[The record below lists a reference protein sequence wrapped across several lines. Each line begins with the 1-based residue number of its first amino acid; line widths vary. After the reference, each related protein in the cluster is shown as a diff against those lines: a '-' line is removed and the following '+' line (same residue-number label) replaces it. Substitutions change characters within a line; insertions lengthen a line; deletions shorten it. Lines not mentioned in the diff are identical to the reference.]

1 MSPSSVKLT
10 ITPPAQLVRAE
21 DRKLSPGR
29 NRERKR
35 HEGNLAYIVRT
46 AEAAVDST
54 AEVQAHAMFRAV
66 QTLAGV
72 NALANAGRQAGHLS
86 EEDLARLAVIS
97 QAIPEQ
103 IAGHVD
109 RAAAEID
116 YRLDQAMDAE
126 IKTGFWNELSA
137 WLDGG

>member
-1 MSPSSVKLT
+1 MSSSSSKLT
-10 ITPPAQLVRAE
+10 IMPPAQLTRAG
-21 DRKLSPGR
+21 DRKLSPGF
-29 NRERKR
+29 NRELNR
-35 HEGNLAYIVRT
+35 HARGLAYVVRT
-46 AEAAVDST
+46 TQAAVDST
-54 AEVQAHAMFRAV
+54 AEVQAHGAFRAV

-72 NALANAGRQAGHLS
+72 NALANAALRAGHLS
-86 EEDLARLAVIS
+86 EEDLARLAVIG

-126 IKTGFWNELSA
+126 IKTGFLNELSA
-137 WLDGG
+137 WLDGS